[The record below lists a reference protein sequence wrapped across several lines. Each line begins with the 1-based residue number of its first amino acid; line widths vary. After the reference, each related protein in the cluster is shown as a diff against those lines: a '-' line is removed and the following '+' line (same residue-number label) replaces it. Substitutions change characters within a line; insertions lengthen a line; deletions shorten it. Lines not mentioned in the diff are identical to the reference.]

1 MMKAKILVL
10 IGILAGLTSFTG
22 CGTNDPLSTLG
33 GASAPLLDPIF
44 IPGSAQ
50 FPGSGFSSGH
60 PYWEFTSGGFFFGGN
75 VLAPAN
81 GLVSSMGLDS
91 TSGSSYVTLAHAGR
105 LATRIAGVV
114 PTVRSGDMVIAGQVI
129 GTFVGSG
136 AISFQVLLNGAPVCP
151 LSFISSSFRSQII
164 TYFAAAASLC
174 L

>member
-1 MMKAKILVL
+1 MKAKILVV

-33 GASAPLLDPIF
+33 STSAPLLDPIF
-44 IPGSAQ
+44 TPGSSS

-60 PYWEFTSGGFFFGGN
+60 PYWEFTTGGFFFGGN

-81 GLVSSMGLDS
+81 GMVSSLGLDS
-91 TSGSSYVTLAHAGR
+91 TSGTSYITVAHSGR
-105 LATRIAGVV
+105 LATRIAGIV
-114 PTVRSGDMVIAGQVI
+114 PTVRSGDMVISGQII

-136 AISFQVLLNGAPVCP
+136 AISFQVMLNGSPVCP
-151 LSFISSSFRSQII
+151 LSFISSTFRSQIF
-164 TYFAAAASLC
+164 TYFLAAGSLC